1 MRKLAVSKSLRM
13 KYRLIV
19 FDFDG
24 TLADSFPFL
33 VSVGNTLADRF
44 AFRRIQDDEIATL
57 RTYDARRL
65 MRHVG
70 LPLWKVPLLTASF
83 RELMAESI
91 QRIPLV
97 QGIDDL
103 LPVLRERGLM
113 LAIVSS
119 NSDENVRRVLG
130 PRNEALVSY
139 FECGAAVLGKRARLR
154 KVVRRSG
161 VARHEILCIGDETRD
176 IDAARA
182 EGMSAAAV
190 TWGYAAPS
198 ALVARSPVE
207 VFTSP
212 AEIAAKLV

>member
-1 MRKLAVSKSLRM
+1 M

-33 VSVGNTLADRF
+33 VSVVNTLADRF
-44 AFRRIQDDEIATL
+44 AFRRIEDDEIATL
-57 RTYDARRL
+57 RTYDTRRI
-65 MRHVG
+65 MKHVG
-70 LPLWKVPLLTASF
+70 LPLWKVPLLAASF
-83 RELMAESI
+83 RTLMSENI

-103 LPVLRERGLM
+103 LPALRERGFT

-119 NSDENVRRVLG
+119 NSDHNVRRVLG
-130 PRNEALVSY
+130 PRNEALVSH

-154 KVVRRSG
+154 RVSRRSG
-161 VARHEILCIGDETRD
+161 VARYEILCIGDETRD

-182 EGMSAAAV
+182 EGMTAAAV

-198 ALVARSPVE
+198 ALLARSPTE

-212 AEIAAKLV
+212 AEIAAKLI